1 MLAYI
6 ADLYADLVP
15 RPLDAGQ
22 FVPPS
27 GTFLLL
33 DVDGAAAA
41 CGGVRAC
48 GVAGRV
54 GELKRLWVE
63 PEHRNK
69 GLARQL
75 LACLE
80 ARAVELGYER
90 LYLHTGPLQAAAMRL
105 YESSGFRS
113 IPNYGTNAASTFL
126 HSYEKVLT
134 APA

>member
-1 MLAYI
+1 MLAYL

-15 RPLDAGQ
+15 RPLDAGE
-22 FVPPS
+22 FAPPS
-27 GTFLLL
+27 GTFLIL

-48 GVAGRV
+48 EVAGAV

-69 GLARQL
+69 GLAREL

-90 LYLHTGPLQAAAMRL
+90 LYLDTGPLQAAAMRL
-105 YESSGFRS
+105 YESSGYRS
-113 IPNYGTNAASTFL
+113 VPNYGRNAASTFL
-126 HSYEKVLT
+126 RAYEKVLSS
-134 APA
+134 PA